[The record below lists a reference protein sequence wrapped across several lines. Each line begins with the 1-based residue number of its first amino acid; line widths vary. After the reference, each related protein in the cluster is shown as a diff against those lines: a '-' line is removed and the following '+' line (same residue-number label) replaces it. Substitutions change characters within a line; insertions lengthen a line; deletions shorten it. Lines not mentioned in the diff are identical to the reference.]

1 MAKVLSSSAACGTQV
16 GAGTPAFEKKDS
28 LSVAQLP
35 LVMAAMLA
43 AVPKDVYQSSGSP
56 CGKNAPKT
64 SPTDPHKPSDME
76 TDSTV
81 DAWSA
86 DEFLSSSDSDAEAE
100 EVCSRGNS
108 EATLGAGKMAH
119 TPEPINVVAWG
130 GVGLRLLACL
140 QDDSDDEF
148 LAA

>member
-16 GAGTPAFEKKDS
+16 GAGTPAFEKKDT

-35 LVMAAMLA
+35 IVMAAILA
-43 AVPKDVYQSSGSP
+43 AVPKDVYQSDGSP
-56 CGKNAPKT
+56 GGKIAPKR
-64 SPTDPHKPSDME
+64 SSTDPQKPSDME

-100 EVCSRGNS
+100 EVCSRGSS
-108 EATLGAGKMAH
+108 EAVFGTAKKAQS
-119 TPEPINVVAWG
+119 PEPINVVAWG

-148 LAA
+148 

>member
-16 GAGTPAFEKKDS
+16 GAGTPAFEKKDQIT
-28 LSVAQLP
+28 VAQLP
-35 LVMAAMLA
+35 IVMAAMLA
-43 AVPKDVYQSSGSP
+43 AVPKAVYQSPGSP
-56 CGKNAPKT
+56 CGKNAPNM
-64 SPTDPHKPSDME
+64 DPQKPSDME

-108 EATLGAGKMAH
+108 EATVGASQKAQ
-119 TPEPINVVAWG
+119 TPEPINVAAWG

-148 LAA
+148 

>member
-16 GAGTPAFEKKDS
+16 GAGTPAFEKKES

-35 LVMAAMLA
+35 IVMAAMLA
-43 AVPKDVYQSSGSP
+43 AVPKAVYQSPGSP
-56 CGKNAPKT
+56 CGKNAPNM
-64 SPTDPHKPSDME
+64 DPQKPSDME

-100 EVCSRGNS
+100 EICSRGDS
-108 EATLGAGKMAH
+108 EATIGAGKMAD

>member
-1 MAKVLSSSAACGTQV
+1 MTNVLSSAVCGTQA
-16 GAGTPAFEKKDS
+16 GAGTPAFEKTDS
-28 LSVAQLP
+28 LSMAQLP
-35 LVMAAMLA
+35 IVMAAMLA
-43 AVPKDVYQSSGSP
+43 AIPKDVYQSSGSP
-56 CGKNAPKT
+56 SGKDAPKM
-64 SPTDPHKPSDME
+64 SPMDPHKPSDME

-86 DEFLSSSDSDAEAE
+86 DESMSSSDSDAEAE

-108 EATLGAGKMAH
+108 EATVGAGKIAL

-148 LAA
+148 LVA